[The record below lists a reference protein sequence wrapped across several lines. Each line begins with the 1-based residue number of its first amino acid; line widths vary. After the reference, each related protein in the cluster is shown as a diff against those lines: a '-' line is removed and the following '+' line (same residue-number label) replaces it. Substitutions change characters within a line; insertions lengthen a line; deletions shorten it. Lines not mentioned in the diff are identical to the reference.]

1 MRQNGAK
8 ENLIKP
14 LILSVVVTLLGIGL
28 LVYYVCFSKKPS
40 TLNYVVSGLTV
51 AVGISLIA
59 AAIVRL
65 VKVKGNEKIKLIG
78 KSALGTFISYGTQ
91 KTSGKVAV
99 YYIEYFFEDEGKKY
113 VCKTPHEFNWYEV
126 LTLKVVGD
134 FPIKVYN
141 GKSVLDCDIM
151 KMHLDNREA
160 VAELNAKYEQA
171 IDELSQDK

>member
-1 MRQNGAK
+1 MFFKKAFDVELRRVGAYGCGGYFAHRRRHSK
-8 ENLIKP
+8 
-14 LILSVVVTLLGIGL
+14 IG
-28 LVYYVCFSKKPS
+28 K
-40 TLNYVVSGLTV
+40 G
-51 AVGISLIA
+51 
-59 AAIVRL
+59 
-65 VKVKGNEKIKLIG
+65 KGNEKIKLIG

-99 YYIEYFFEDEGKKY
+99 YYIEYSFEDEGKKY

-141 GKSVLDCDIM
+141 GKSVLDCDVM

>member
-65 VKVKGNEKIKLIG
+65 VKVKGYLIRHAKDVG
-78 KSALGTFISYGTQ
+78 Q
-91 KTSGKVAV
+91 SGGIL
-99 YYIEYFFEDEGKKY
+99 YRIFF
-113 VCKTPHEFNWYEV
+113 
-126 LTLKVVGD
+126 
-134 FPIKVYN
+134 
-141 GKSVLDCDIM
+141 
-151 KMHLDNREA
+151 
-160 VAELNAKYEQA
+160 
-171 IDELSQDK
+171 

>member
-1 MRQNGAK
+1 MALACWFITYVFQKAFDVELRRVGAY
-8 ENLIKP
+8 
-14 LILSVVVTLLGIGL
+14 GCGG
-28 LVYYVCFSKKPS
+28 YF
-40 TLNYVVSGLTV
+40 
-51 AVGISLIA
+51 AHR

-99 YYIEYFFEDEGKKY
+99 YYIEYSFEDEGKKY